1 MPASTPLFLL
11 LTALAAGIA
20 LALTLVPPSRTSRG
34 YGQTMGLVALAA
46 LLAGLAYDA
55 WFRLGAGSR
64 PDFDGTFG
72 MLAVG
77 LHAVSAL
84 LWVGF
89 LLRLRREPLPGPGIP
104 AGIAVLSGLGVAVIS
119 VLALPAGAGGLMHA
133 LTAAG
138 GLAGGAVLG
147 TAMCAMLL
155 GHFYLVVPG
164 LSIDPFMRLSRV
176 FLWVVV
182 GRIALFGAAVLI
194 VGPEA
199 VWPSVQPSGLDPVG
213 ELLLGAVPLLMRVLF
228 GLAGALL
235 LAVMAVKT
243 VGIRST
249 QSATGILY
257 PAVVFVLIGE
267 YAAGHLLVSAG
278 LPL

>member
-11 LTALAAGIA
+11 LTALAAGIG

-46 LLAGLAYDA
+46 LLAGLTYDA
-55 WFRLGAGSR
+55 WFRLGAGRR
-64 PDFDGTFG
+64 PAFDGTAG
-72 MLAVG
+72 LLAVC
-77 LHAVSAL
+77 LHAVSAV
-84 LWVGF
+84 LWVAF
-89 LLRLRREPLPGPGIP
+89 LLRLRRAPLPGRGLP
-104 AGIAVLSGLGVAVIS
+104 ASIAVLSGLGVGVASALV
-119 VLALPAGAGGLMHA
+119 LPAGAGGLLHA
-133 LTAAG
+133 LGAVG

-176 FLWVVV
+176 FLWIVV
-182 GRIALFGAAVLI
+182 GRIVLFGAAVLI
-194 VGPEA
+194 VGPEV
-199 VWPSVQPSGLDPVG
+199 VWPPVQPSGPDPIG
-213 ELLLGAVPLLMRVLF
+213 ALLLGAVPLLMRVLF

-243 VGIRST
+243 VAMRST

-257 PAVVFVLIGE
+257 PAVIFVLIGE